1 MQIVTKAHLV
11 FTCFLLAKM
20 SVVGLAD
27 SPSQPGRL
35 VRNSNPRNFPKSQIW
50 FKSNRIETKFCRGI
64 QEGREKLFTKDQTPE
79 LNTNP
84 RSIKTRLKNEE
95 RTGERKVARSTCS
108 SQEDSIPPVETIT
121 RSPSMS
127 SNKRFA
133 KRLSGEGDRDSVR

>member
-1 MQIVTKAHLV
+1 MTKAPFSLSRLKCFMQIVTKAHLV

-35 VRNSNPRNFPKSQIW
+35 VRKSNPRNFRKSQIW

-64 QEGREKLFTKDQTPE
+64 QEGREKLFTKDQTSK

-95 RTGERKVARSTCS
+95 RTGERKGVPIYVLIPRGFDS
-108 SQEDSIPPVETIT
+108 SGRNSHKES
-121 RSPSMS
+121 
-127 SNKRFA
+127 
-133 KRLSGEGDRDSVR
+133 